1 MNSNSSTTDPKIDLY
16 LVCENLCF
24 QEDYHAYVKI
34 TQVSIAATSNAMYI
48 YTIYVGINI
57 DTCFIKNIRAIH
69 KWCHLLRGEEGSAEG
84 DISP

>member
-34 TQVSIAATSNAMYI
+34 TQVPIAAMYMLFI
-48 YTIYVGINI
+48 SILKINTVSPRI
-57 DTCFIKNIRAIH
+57 GRKCIQK
-69 KWCHLLRGEEGSAEG
+69 KCHP
-84 DISP
+84 I

>member
-34 TQVSIAATSNAMYI
+34 TQVPIAAMYI
-48 YTIYVGINI
+48 LFISILIINI
-57 DTCFIKNIRAIH
+57 VTCFFKKNYYYSQNNLIPNSTTYDQIQHA
-69 KWCHLLRGEEGSAEG
+69 
-84 DISP
+84 